1 MLFKYAYLYFEV
13 IFCFIFK
20 ITNWDKKMVRK
31 SACKHDTTGDS
42 NSEETNDFEMPLPF
56 YKRMIKKY
64 LLTSSSESEEV
75 MQSIARKLHQSK
87 RM

>member
-1 MLFKYAYLYFEV
+1 MLIYISQLFFVLSY
-13 IFCFIFK
+13 K
-20 ITNWDKKMVRK
+20 ITNCDKKMVRK
-31 SACKHDTTGDS
+31 SACNHDTTGDS
-42 NSEETNDFEMPLPF
+42 DSEETNDFEMPLPF

-64 LLTSSSESEEV
+64 LLTSSSESEGI